1 MSIRNSYLN
10 YMYWVIPTLAFSIA
24 TLSGFGAT
32 SMMGSIAGSANAG
45 IGQAATGSMSM
56 GNIYDKIY

>member
-1 MSIRNSYLN
+1 
-10 YMYWVIPTLAFSIA
+10 MYWMIPSIA
-24 TLSGFGAT
+24 TLSGFGAA

-45 IGQAATGSMSM
+45 IGQAAAEAASGSMSM